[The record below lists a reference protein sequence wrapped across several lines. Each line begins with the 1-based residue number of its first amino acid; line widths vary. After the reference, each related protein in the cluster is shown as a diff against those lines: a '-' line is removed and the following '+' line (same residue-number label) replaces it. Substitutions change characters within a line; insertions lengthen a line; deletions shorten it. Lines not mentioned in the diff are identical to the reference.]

1 MADCNQSELEFQ
13 GLSRR
18 KVQVDFRGGQVSSD
32 GGGLLLREV
41 EQQRGWIRDFAGC
54 FDDHRDARWVEHTV
68 RALAGQRVFG
78 LALGYEDLNDHEH
91 LRADPLLAV
100 LCEKTDPTG
109 SDRLRQEDKGKP
121 LAGKSTLNRWEH
133 GQGALSRY
141 KKVVLREAAVAD
153 LFVTKFISRQREV
166 PKVLVLDLD
175 ATDDPLHG
183 KQEGRFFH
191 GYYDG
196 YCYLPLYIF
205 CGDDVLCAKLRP
217 SNLDASEGA
226 LEEVQRIVARLRG
239 VWPEVRIRL
248 RADSG
253 FAREEIMAWCEAQ
266 GVDFIFGLARNSRLE
281 ALLRPAMQSAQRWH
295 ELVQQ
300 PVRVFSELQY
310 QTQKTW
316 STARRVIGKAEYL
329 EQGANPRF
337 VVTSLSP
344 AAGGARE
351 IYEVQYCARGEMENR
366 IKEQQ
371 LDMFADRTS
380 TATMKAN
387 QLRLWLSAIAYS
399 LMNDLRVLAL
409 QGTQLA
415 QATCGTI
422 RLRLLKIGAL
432 IRVSVRRVLIH
443 LASSCPSQG
452 VFAQALM
459 NLRPPL
465 MTSS

>member
-1 MADCNQSELEFQ
+1 VE
-13 GLSRR
+13 
-18 KVQVDFRGGQVSSD
+18 VDFRGGQVSSD

-41 EQQRGWIRDFAGC
+41 EQQRGWIHDFSGC
-54 FDDHRDARWVEHTV
+54 FDDYRDARWVEHSVKTMV
-68 RALAGQRVFG
+68 GQRIFG
-78 LALGYEDLNDHEH
+78 LALGYEDLNDHER

-100 LCEKTDPTG
+100 LCEKADPTG
-109 SDRLRQEDKGKP
+109 ADRMRQEDKGKP
-121 LAGKSTLNRWEH
+121 LAGKSTLNRLEH
-133 GQGALSRY
+133 GQGSLSRY
-141 KKVVLREAAVAD
+141 KKVVLRAAAVAD
-153 LFVTKFISRQREV
+153 LFVAKFISRQREP

-217 SNLDASEGA
+217 SNIDASAGA
-226 LEEVQRIVARLRG
+226 LEEVQRIVAQLRA
-239 VWPEVRIRL
+239 VWPDVQIIL

-253 FAREEIMAWCEAQ
+253 FAREELMSWCEAN
-266 GVDFIFGLARNSRLE
+266 GVDFLFGLARNSRLE
-281 ALLRPAMQSAQRWH
+281 MMLTPAMESARRWH
-295 ELVQQ
+295 ELMDQ
-300 PVRVFSELQY
+300 PVRVFMELKY

-316 STARRVIGKAEYL
+316 SRARRVIGKAEYL
-329 EQGANPRF
+329 AQGANPRF
-337 VVTSLSP
+337 VVTSLS
-344 AAGGARE
+344 AGAWGARE
-351 IYEVQYCARGEMENR
+351 LYEGQYCSRGEMENR

-387 QLRLWLSAIAYS
+387 QIRLWLSAIAYS
-399 LMNDLRVLAL
+399 LVNDLRVLGL
-409 QGTQLA
+409 KGTQMA

-422 RLRLLKIGAL
+422 RTRLLKIGAL

-443 LASSCPSQG
+443 LASSCPQQD
-452 VFAQALM
+452 VFAKALM
-459 NLRPPL
+459 NLRQRPIE
-465 MTSS
+465 SS

>member
-1 MADCNQSELEFQ
+1 
-13 GLSRR
+13 
-18 KVQVDFRGGQVSSD
+18 VSSD

-41 EQQRGWIRDFAGC
+41 EGRRGWVRDFAEC
-54 FDDHRDARWVEHTV
+54 FDDYRDARWVEHSV
-68 RALAGQRVFG
+68 RAMAGQRVFG

-100 LCEKTDPTG
+100 LCEKADPSG
-109 SDRLRQEDKGKP
+109 ADRWRQEDKGKP
-121 LAGKSTLNRWEH
+121 LAGKSTLNRLEH
-133 GQGALSRY
+133 GQGAASRY
-141 KKVVLREAAVAD
+141 KKVVLREEAVAD
-153 LFVTKFISRQREV
+153 LFVDKFISRQVEV
-166 PKVLVLDLD
+166 PKMLILDLD

-217 SNLDASEGA
+217 SNIDASEGA
-226 LEEVQRIVARLRG
+226 SEEVQRLVARLRAA
-239 VWPEVRIRL
+239 WPEVRILL

-253 FAREEIMAWCEAQ
+253 FAREDIMAWCEAN
-266 GVDFIFGLARNSRLE
+266 GVDFLFGLARNSRLE
-281 ALLRPAMQSAQRWH
+281 AMLTPAMQSARRWH
-295 ELVQQ
+295 ELMRQ
-300 PVRVFSELQY
+300 PVRVFSELKY
-310 QTQKTW
+310 QTHKTW

-337 VVTSLSP
+337 VVTSLST
-344 AAGGARE
+344 ADGGARE

-380 TATMKAN
+380 TATLKAN

-409 QGTQLA
+409 KGTHLA

-422 RLRLLKIGAL
+422 RTRLLKIGAL
-432 IRVSVRRVLIH
+432 MRVSVRRVLIH
-443 LASSCPSQG
+443 LASSCPSQE

-459 NLRPPL
+459 NLRQPL
-465 MTSS
+465 MESS